1 MTEENEA
8 YQETTAGSPDGS
20 TNMAQSSTSN
30 ANGESYQILH
40 TQLHANVELPVA
52 RTSSKSSS
60 PNHSGPSNPNFPPP
74 KTDKPRPHICA
85 TCTRSFARLEHLK
98 RHERSHTKEKP
109 FECPECSRCFAR
121 RDLLLRHQQKLHSTT
136 TPSSKPRS
144 GRRESAAGV
153 AGGRVRK
160 NSVVNNGN
168 SSGTRPRANTFSTL
182 DSATLGMLSNS
193 GSNAGRNFHTGHS
206 HHNSLNGLSGGTSF
220 DYRGMSTGHHAGLH
234 GLPKLETSLSSD
246 LSGGLRTAPPYGGFG
261 VEYGIHNFEFGTTSA
276 NTINPHAL
284 HLNGLHGLGVDAPAS
299 PYQQMFPTMHTSH
312 TMNEDDSNFDWIAQG
327 FESHMS
333 FVHANESA
341 IETSS
346 PSAMSTNSPEA
357 NSDAMLDSNGI
368 TVSGVPAAAINM
380 WGNPMV
386 SQAHMV
392 NSPAIFDFSASTFNE
407 MLPPASAE
415 TVSPKSLLAQNGHG
429 VEIGLSTPPPLSGID
444 PSVMVPGYPQQ
455 PFQLPFAKHGGAST
469 ASISSMDSSVRQSST
484 TTMPGELISEHIRNI
499 LIASL
504 SQNSGFGQRNYSQPS
519 ISSPLSPR
527 EGSRTNSFN
536 INNFPNT
543 QDLQRY
549 VSAYIDFFH
558 PHLPFLHIPSLS
570 FESPEYTTPLRTVNG
585 PQPFGQSGI
594 AGGGGCLILSIA
606 AIGALYEH
614 EMASSREL
622 FECAKRLIN
631 CYLEERRKC
640 NMSKAQFSGG
650 HPSESEDTPLWL
662 VQAMLLNVIFGHN
675 CGDKVAADIA
685 SRHCAAL
692 VSLARGAELAR
703 PYPAYMAANGMA
715 SGVPQHDLHMT
726 GMGAEGWSSILTEP
740 DDSDWYGWRIMEE
753 RKRTLY
759 AVFIL
764 SSLLVSA
771 YNHPPALT
779 NSEIRLDLPCD
790 EELWSAESAQTW
802 RGIGGVALAES
813 RAIPFGAAL
822 GHLLTAAQR
831 QQRRPSN
838 AGVNAEDPPESELKP
853 STFGCLILVNALHN
867 YIWETRQR
875 HLGRQWTAQET
886 EQMHAHI
893 EPALRAWQAA
903 WASNPCHSLERPNP
917 FGAGP
922 LSADSIPLLD
932 LAYVRLFVNLG
943 RSKEAFWQR
952 DYDAMADELARGV
965 EVVQHAGTS
974 PSPGSDESDLSNQS
988 NESASRRGSSADVMS
1003 SEGGINQAPSDDPRE
1018 NHPLTNIHQQ
1028 SGQALRRERHLRKA
1042 AFYAAD
1048 SLLMSDKLG
1057 LSFAEHTSRELPLQ
1071 SAMCAFDCAQVLAE
1085 WVTTVQDRVG
1095 RYLGIMGKD
1104 EVDLLQVPGIILLED
1119 EDRKLLE
1126 KVEEVLVGAEGK
1138 IARASG
1144 ASLLDEGGYGS
1155 KILALTAQML
1165 ERAAVWPGKRTA
1177 RRWFAEER
1185 LTCRSHEIDGSIIK
1199 NTSGTHDEP
1208 SADFS
1213 HESCL
1218 NAL

>member
-1 MTEENEA
+1 MVKA
-8 YQETTAGSPDGS
+8 VKSPSFCVD
-20 TNMAQSSTSN
+20 AD
-30 ANGESYQILH
+30 LR
-40 TQLHANVELPVA
+40 LPVA
-52 RTSSKSSS
+52 RASSKSSS
-60 PNHSGPSNPNFPPP
+60 PNNNGPSNPNFPPP

-144 GRRESAAGV
+144 GRRESATGV

-160 NSVVNNGN
+160 NSVATN
-168 SSGTRPRANTFSTL
+168 STSGGQRPRASTFSTL

-193 GSNAGRNFHTGHS
+193 GMNNGRNFQMGHS
-206 HHNSLNGLSGGTSF
+206 HHNSLNGLSSVTGF
-220 DYRGMSTGHHAGLH
+220 EYRGTSTGHHTGLH

-246 LSGGLRTAPPYGGFG
+246 MSGGLRTAPPYGGFG
-261 VEYGIHNFEFGTTSA
+261 AEFGVHNFGFGTSSA

-284 HLNGLHGLGVDAPAS
+284 HLNGLHGLGLDAPAS
-299 PYQQMFPTMHTSH
+299 PYQQVFPTMHASH
-312 TMNEDDSNFDWIAQG
+312 PVNEDDTNFEWIAQG
-327 FESHMS
+327 FENQMS
-333 FVHANESA
+333 FARANESA

-346 PSAMSTNSPEA
+346 PSAMSTNSPGA
-357 NSDAMLDSNGI
+357 ISDAMLEGNSMAG
-368 TVSGVPAAAINM
+368 SGLPAAVAHM
-380 WGNPMV
+380 WANTMV
-386 SQAHMV
+386 SQPQIV
-392 NSPAIFDFSASTFNE
+392 NSPSTFDFSPSTFNE
-407 MLPPASAE
+407 MLPAAPE
-415 TVSPKSLLAQNGHG
+415 TVSPKSVLAQNGHG
-429 VEIGLSTPPPLSGID
+429 VEMGFSTTPPLSGID
-444 PSVMVPGYPQQ
+444 PSVMAPGYAQQ
-455 PFQLPFAKHGGAST
+455 PFQLPFVRNGGASS
-469 ASISSMDSSVRQSST
+469 ASTSSMDSSVRHSSVT
-484 TTMPGELISEHIRNI
+484 TAPGELISEHIRNI

-504 SQNSGFGQRNYSQPS
+504 SQNSGFGQCKYSQPQV
-519 ISSPLSPR
+519 SSPLSPR
-527 EGSRTNSFN
+527 EGSRTNNFN
-536 INNFPNT
+536 LNNFPNT

-570 FESPEYTTPLRTVNG
+570 FESPEYTTPLRTANG

-640 NMSKAQFSGG
+640 NMSKAQFGAS
-650 HPSESEDTPLWL
+650 HLSETEDTPLWL
-662 VQAMLLNVIFGHN
+662 VQAMLLNVIYGHN

-703 PYPAYMAANGMA
+703 PYPVYMATNGIA
-715 SGVPQHDLHMT
+715 SGVPPNDMHMS
-726 GMGAEGWSSILTEP
+726 GMGAEGWNSILTEP
-740 DDSDWYGWRIMEE
+740 DDSDWYGWRVMEE

-759 AVFIL
+759 AVFVL

-790 EELWSAESAQTW
+790 EELWSARNAQAW
-802 RGIGGVALAES
+802 RSLGGVALAES
-813 RAIPFGAAL
+813 RSISFGGAL
-822 GHLLTAAQR
+822 GHLLTSAQR
-831 QQRRPSN
+831 QQRQSSSVGFN
-838 AGVNAEDPPESELKP
+838 SEDSPESELKP

-952 DYDAMADELARGV
+952 DYDAMADELAHGA
-965 EVVQHAGTS
+965 EVVQHAGTT
-974 PSPGSDESDLSNQS
+974 PSAGSESSELSNQS
-988 NESASRRGSSADVMS
+988 NDSTSRRGSSTDVTNG
-1003 SEGGINQAPSDDPRE
+1003 EGKLNKSGPEDLLE
-1018 NHPLTNIHQQ
+1018 NSTATNVHHQ
-1028 SGQALRRERHLRKA
+1028 SGQSLRRERHLRKA

-1048 SLLMSDKLG
+1048 SLLVSDKLG
-1057 LSFAEHTSRELPLQ
+1057 MSFAEQTSRELPLQ

-1085 WVTTVQDRVG
+1085 WIATVQDRVG

-1104 EVDLLQVPGIILLED
+1104 DMDLLQVPGIMLLED
-1119 EDRKLLE
+1119 EDRKLIE
-1126 KVEEVLVGAEGK
+1126 KIEELLVSAQGK
-1138 IARASG
+1138 MAQASG
-1144 ASLLDEGGYGS
+1144 LTLSDEGCYGS
-1155 KILALTAQML
+1155 KILVLTAQML
-1165 ERAAVWPGKRTA
+1165 ERAAVWPGKLVVWPLPLCTKKTN
-1177 RRWFAEER
+1177 
-1185 LTCRSHEIDGSIIK
+1185 LSQ
-1199 NTSGTHDEP
+1199 
-1208 SADFS
+1208 
-1213 HESCL
+1213 
-1218 NAL
+1218 

>member
-1 MTEENEA
+1 M
-8 YQETTAGSPDGS
+8 
-20 TNMAQSSTSN
+20 
-30 ANGESYQILH
+30 
-40 TQLHANVELPVA
+40 
-52 RTSSKSSS
+52 
-60 PNHSGPSNPNFPPP
+60 
-74 KTDKPRPHICA
+74 
-85 TCTRSFARLEHLK
+85 
-98 RHERSHTKEKP
+98 
-109 FECPECSRCFAR
+109 
-121 RDLLLRHQQKLHSTT
+121 
-136 TPSSKPRS
+136 
-144 GRRESAAGV
+144 
-153 AGGRVRK
+153 
-160 NSVVNNGN
+160 
-168 SSGTRPRANTFSTL
+168 
-182 DSATLGMLSNS
+182 
-193 GSNAGRNFHTGHS
+193 
-206 HHNSLNGLSGGTSF
+206 
-220 DYRGMSTGHHAGLH
+220 
-234 GLPKLETSLSSD
+234 
-246 LSGGLRTAPPYGGFG
+246 SGGLRTAPPYGGFG
-261 VEYGIHNFEFGTTSA
+261 AEFGIHNFGFGTSSA

-284 HLNGLHGLGVDAPAS
+284 HLNGLHGLGLDAPAS
-299 PYQQMFPTMHTSH
+299 PYQQIFSTMHASH
-312 TMNEDDSNFDWIAQG
+312 SMNEDDTNFEWIAQG
-327 FESHMS
+327 FENQMS
-333 FVHANESA
+333 FAQANESA

-346 PSAMSTNSPEA
+346 PSAMSTNSPGA
-357 NSDAMLDSNGI
+357 ISDAMLEGNNMAG
-368 TVSGVPAAAINM
+368 SGLPAPAAHM
-380 WGNPMV
+380 WANTMV
-386 SQAHMV
+386 SQPQIV
-392 NSPAIFDFSASTFNE
+392 NSPSTFDFSPSNFNE
-407 MLPPASAE
+407 MLPAAPE
-415 TVSPKSLLAQNGHG
+415 TISPKSILAQNGHG
-429 VEIGLSTPPPLSGID
+429 VEMRFSTTPPLSGMD
-444 PSVMVPGYPQQ
+444 PSIMAPGYTQQ
-455 PFQLPFAKHGGAST
+455 PFQLPFARNGGASS
-469 ASISSMDSSVRQSST
+469 ASTSSMDSSVRHSSVT
-484 TTMPGELISEHIRNI
+484 TAPGELISEHIRNI

-504 SQNSGFGQRNYSQPS
+504 SQNSGFGQCKYSQPS
-519 ISSPLSPR
+519 VSSPLSPR

-585 PQPFGQSGI
+585 PQPFGKSGI

-606 AIGALYEH
+606 AVGALYEH
-614 EMASSREL
+614 EMPSSREL

-640 NMSKAQFSGG
+640 NMSKAQFGAN
-650 HPSESEDTPLWL
+650 HLSETEDTPLWL
-662 VQAMLLNVIFGHN
+662 VQAMLLNVIYGHN

-703 PYPAYMAANGMA
+703 PYPVYMATNGIA
-715 SGVPQHDLHMT
+715 SGVPQNDMHMS
-726 GMGAEGWSSILTEP
+726 GMGAEGWNSILTEP
-740 DDSDWYGWRIMEE
+740 DDSDWYGWRVMEE

-790 EELWSAESAQTW
+790 EELWSAGNAQAW
-802 RGIGGVALAES
+802 RGLGGVALAES
-813 RAIPFGAAL
+813 RSISFGGAL
-822 GHLLTAAQR
+822 GHLLTSAQR
-831 QQRRPSN
+831 QQRRSSN
-838 AGVNAEDPPESELKP
+838 GGFNSEDSAESELKP

-952 DYDAMADELARGV
+952 DYDAMADELAHGA
-965 EVVQHAGTS
+965 EVVQHAGTT
-974 PSPGSDESDLSNQS
+974 PSAGSESSELSNQS
-988 NESASRRGSSADVMS
+988 NDSTSRRGSSADATNG
-1003 SEGGINQAPSDDPRE
+1003 EGKLNKSATEDMQE
-1018 NHPLTNIHQQ
+1018 NSTATSVHHQSAQ
-1028 SGQALRRERHLRKA
+1028 SFRRERHLRNA

-1057 LSFAEHTSRELPLQ
+1057 MSFAEQTSRELPLQ

-1085 WVTTVQDRVG
+1085 WVATVQDRVG

-1104 EVDLLQVPGIILLED
+1104 DVDLLQVPGIILLED

-1126 KVEEVLVGAEGK
+1126 KIEELLVSAQGK
-1138 IARASG
+1138 MAQASG
-1144 ASLLDEGGYGS
+1144 LTLSDEGGYGR
-1155 KILALTAQML
+1155 KILVLTAQML
-1165 ERAAVWPGKRTA
+1165 ERAAVWPGKLVV
-1177 RRWFAEER
+1177 WP
-1185 LTCRSHEIDGSIIK
+1185 LPLHEKD
-1199 NTSGTHDEP
+1199 
-1208 SADFS
+1208 
-1213 HESCL
+1213 
-1218 NAL
+1218 

>member
-1 MTEENEA
+1 M
-8 YQETTAGSPDGS
+8 
-20 TNMAQSSTSN
+20 
-30 ANGESYQILH
+30 
-40 TQLHANVELPVA
+40 
-52 RTSSKSSS
+52 R
-60 PNHSGPSNPNFPPP
+60 
-74 KTDKPRPHICA
+74 
-85 TCTRSFARLEHLK
+85 
-98 RHERSHTKEKP
+98 
-109 FECPECSRCFAR
+109 
-121 RDLLLRHQQKLHSTT
+121 
-136 TPSSKPRS
+136 
-144 GRRESAAGV
+144 
-153 AGGRVRK
+153 
-160 NSVVNNGN
+160 
-168 SSGTRPRANTFSTL
+168 
-182 DSATLGMLSNS
+182 SNS
-193 GSNAGRNFHTGHS
+193 GMNVGRNFHPGHS
-206 HHNSLNGLSGGTSF
+206 HHNSLNGLSGGAGF
-220 DYRGMSTGHHAGLH
+220 DYRGISTGHHTGLH

-261 VEYGIHNFEFGTTSA
+261 AEFSIHSFGFGTSSA

-284 HLNGLHGLGVDAPAS
+284 HLSGLHGLGVDVPTS
-299 PYQQMFPTMHTSH
+299 PYQQMFSTMHSSH
-312 TMNEDDSNFDWIAQG
+312 AMHEDDSNFEWIAQG
-327 FESHMS
+327 FESQMS
-333 FVHANESA
+333 FAQANESA

-346 PSAMSTNSPEA
+346 PSAMSTNSPGA
-357 NSDAMLDSNGI
+357 ASDAILESNSMAA
-368 TVSGVPAAAINM
+368 SGLPASAAHM
-380 WGNPMV
+380 WANPLV
-386 SQAHMV
+386 TQAHMV
-392 NSPAIFDFSASTFNE
+392 NSPSTFDFPASTFSE
-407 MLPPASAE
+407 MLPSSME
-415 TVSPKSLLAQNGHG
+415 TVSPKSILAQNGYG
-429 VEIGLSTPPPLSGID
+429 VEMSFSTPPPPSGMD
-444 PSVMVPGYPQQ
+444 PSVTGPGYTQQ
-455 PFQLPFAKHGGAST
+455 PFQLPFTRNGGAST
-469 ASISSMDSSVRQSST
+469 ASTSSMDSSVRHSSIT
-484 TTMPGELISEHIRNI
+484 TAPGELISEHIRNI

-504 SQNSGFGQRNYSQPS
+504 SQNSGFGQRKYSQPS
-519 ISSPLSPR
+519 VSSPLSPR
-527 EGSRTNSFN
+527 EGSRTKSFN

-570 FESPEYTTPLRTVNG
+570 FESPEYTTPLRTING
-585 PQPFGQSGI
+585 PQHFGQSGI

-640 NMSKAQFSGG
+640 NMSKAQFGVA
-650 HPSESEDTPLWL
+650 HPSEMEDTPLWL
-662 VQAMLLNVIFGHN
+662 VQAMLLNVIYGHN

-703 PYPAYMAANGMA
+703 PYPAYMTANGIA
-715 SGVPQHDLHMT
+715 NGVPQHDMHMSS
-726 GMGAEGWSSILTEP
+726 MGAEGWSSILTEP
-740 DDSDWYGWRIMEE
+740 DDSDWYSWRIMEE

-790 EELWSAESAQTW
+790 EELWSAENAQAW
-802 RGIGGVALAES
+802 RGLGGVALAES

-838 AGVNAEDPPESELKP
+838 VGFNPEDSPESELKP

-965 EVVQHAGTS
+965 EVVQPAGTT
-974 PSPGSDESDLSNQS
+974 PSPRSEISELSNQS
-988 NESASRRGSSADVMS
+988 NESASRRGSSADIINGEGRMNKS
-1003 SEGGINQAPSDDPRE
+1003 SPSEDLQEGNAT
-1018 NHPLTNIHQQ
+1018 TNIHQL
-1028 SGQALRRERHLRKA
+1028 SGQSLRRERHLRKA

-1071 SAMCAFDCAQVLAE
+1071 SALCAFDCAQVLAE
-1085 WVTTVQDRVG
+1085 WVATVQDRVG

-1104 EVDLLQVPGIILLED
+1104 DVDLLQVPGIILLED

-1126 KVEEVLVGAEGK
+1126 KIEELLVSAEGK
-1138 IARASG
+1138 MVQASG
-1144 ASLLDEGGYGS
+1144 AALSDERGYGS
-1155 KILALTAQML
+1155 KILVLTAQML
-1165 ERAAVWPGKRTA
+1165 ERAAVWPG
-1177 RRWFAEER
+1177 E
-1185 LTCRSHEIDGSIIK
+1185 
-1199 NTSGTHDEP
+1199 
-1208 SADFS
+1208 SASYSLPFG
-1213 HESCL
+1213 
-1218 NAL
+1218 

>member
-1 MTEENEA
+1 
-8 YQETTAGSPDGS
+8 
-20 TNMAQSSTSN
+20 
-30 ANGESYQILH
+30 
-40 TQLHANVELPVA
+40 
-52 RTSSKSSS
+52 
-60 PNHSGPSNPNFPPP
+60 
-74 KTDKPRPHICA
+74 
-85 TCTRSFARLEHLK
+85 
-98 RHERSHTKEKP
+98 
-109 FECPECSRCFAR
+109 
-121 RDLLLRHQQKLHSTT
+121 
-136 TPSSKPRS
+136 
-144 GRRESAAGV
+144 
-153 AGGRVRK
+153 
-160 NSVVNNGN
+160 
-168 SSGTRPRANTFSTL
+168 
-182 DSATLGMLSNS
+182 MLSNS
-193 GSNAGRNFHTGHS
+193 GLSVGRNFHLGHS
-206 HHNSLNGLSGGTSF
+206 HHNSLNGLPGGAGF
-220 DYRGMSTGHHAGLH
+220 DYRGVSTGHHAGLH

-246 LSGGLRTAPPYGGFG
+246 LSGGLRTAPPYGAFGADFGVHNFGFG
-261 VEYGIHNFEFGTTSA
+261 ISSA

-284 HLNGLHGLGVDAPAS
+284 HLNGLHGLGIDAPAS
-299 PYQQMFPTMHTSH
+299 PYQQMFSTLHTSH
-312 TMNEDDSNFDWIAQG
+312 AMHEDDSNFDWIAQG
-327 FESHMS
+327 FDNQMS
-333 FVHANESA
+333 FAHANESA

-346 PSAMSTNSPEA
+346 PSAMSTNSPGA
-357 NSDAMLDSNGI
+357 NSEAMMDSNSM
-368 TVSGVPAAAINM
+368 TASGVPAAPAHM
-380 WGNPMV
+380 WAHPMV
-386 SQAHMV
+386 SQAQMV
-392 NSPAIFDFSASTFNE
+392 HSPTNFDFSTSTFSE
-407 MLPPASAE
+407 MLPPASGE
-415 TVSPKSLLAQNGHG
+415 TISPKSLLAQNGHG
-429 VEIGLSTPPPLSGID
+429 VDMGFSTPPPLSGMD
-444 PSVMVPGYPQQ
+444 PSVMMSGYSQQ
-455 PFQLPFAKHGGAST
+455 PFQLPFLKNCGAST

-484 TTMPGELISEHIRNI
+484 TTAPGELISEHIRNI

-504 SQNSGFGQRNYSQPS
+504 SQNSGFGQRKYSQPS
-519 ISSPLSPR
+519 VSSPLSPR
-527 EGSRTNSFN
+527 EGSRPKSFN
-536 INNFPNT
+536 MNNFPST
-543 QDLQRY
+543 LDLQRY

-570 FESPEYTTPLRTVNG
+570 FESPEYTTPLRTING

-640 NMSKAQFSGG
+640 NLSKAQFGG
-650 HPSESEDTPLWL
+650 SHPSESEDTPLWL
-662 VQAMLLNVIFGHN
+662 VQAMLLNVIYGHN

-703 PYPAYMAANGMA
+703 PYPAYMAANGIA
-715 SGVPQHDLHMT
+715 SGVPQHDMHMS

-790 EELWSAESAQTW
+790 EELWSAENAQAW
-802 RGIGGVALAES
+802 RGLGGVALSES
-813 RAIPFGAAL
+813 RTIPFGAAL

-831 QQRRPSN
+831 QQRRSSN
-838 AGVNAEDPPESELKP
+838 ASFNAEDPPESELKP

-952 DYDAMADELARGV
+952 DYDAMADELARGA
-965 EVVQHAGTS
+965 EVVQHAGTT
-974 PSPGSDESDLSNQS
+974 PSPGSEHSDVSNQS
-988 NESASRRGSSADVMS
+988 SSSASGCGSSADVVS
-1003 SEGGINQAPSDDPRE
+1003 GEGEMGKSPSDDLQETKTAP
-1018 NHPLTNIHQQ
+1018 NIHQQ
-1028 SGQALRRERHLRKA
+1028 SGQSLRRERHLRKA

-1057 LSFAEHTSRELPLQ
+1057 LSFAEHSSRELPLQ

-1095 RYLGIMGKD
+1095 RYLGSMGKD

-1126 KVEEVLVGAEGK
+1126 KIEEVLVGAEGK
-1138 IARASG
+1138 MMQASG
-1144 ASLLDEGGYGS
+1144 AILPDEGGYGS
-1155 KILALTAQML
+1155 KILVLTAHML
-1165 ERAAVWPGKRTA
+1165 ERAAVWPGKRVA
-1177 RRWFAEER
+1177 QCSFVVAR
-1185 LTCRSHEIDGSIIK
+1185 LTCFSYQIDGSFIK
-1199 NTSGTHDEP
+1199 NASGTHDEP
-1208 SADFS
+1208 STDFS
-1213 HESCL
+1213 HES
-1218 NAL
+1218 